1 MREIIRR
8 EARQEPLDPKEWERI
23 RLIDKVEKLET
34 KVKALERKMKDFEN
48 RGERR
53 SLAVVGMLS
62 LFVIRTI
69 YRWENRGDKSARETD
84 GSSPSKFPNATNPT
98 AGPPSS
104 SSRPVTAGASTS
116 MPRVRAGGGTAC

>member
-34 KVKALERKMKDFEN
+34 KVEALESKMKGFEN

-53 SLAVVGMLS
+53 VLTLLGMLS
-62 LFVIRTI
+62 LIIIRTI
-69 YRWENRGDKSARETD
+69 YRRETR
-84 GSSPSKFPNATNPT
+84 G
-98 AGPPSS
+98 
-104 SSRPVTAGASTS
+104 V
-116 MPRVRAGGGTAC
+116 